1 MINTEHLMPIAMT
14 ATEQAEIYI
23 ELNSRGPAAKLT
35 EWGSGGSTILWYAN
49 LNNDQKLVSIESDGE
64 WSRRVQD
71 VIDKMNTTKNFEY
84 HTYELV
90 QDGAT
95 FTPEHEYYRDYVQG
109 PEGIWDSDV
118 YLVDGRV
125 RVWCA
130 RTIFERAQ
138 NRSAVV
144 YCHDYAH
151 NGASYRSLLDLYP
164 RYEII
169 YTPDTEYQML
179 KLWLE

>member
-1 MINTEHLMPIAMT
+1 MINTEHIIPIAMT

-23 ELNSRGPAAKLT
+23 ELNSRDPKAKLT
-35 EWGSGGSTILWYAN
+35 EWGSGGSTILWYVN
-49 LNNDQKLVSIESDGE
+49 LTDNQQLVSIENDPAWAE
-64 WSRRVQD
+64 RVRST
-71 VIDKMNTTKNFEY
+71 IDKLDIERDFKY
-84 HTYELV
+84 YVYETA

-95 FTPEHEYYRDYVQG
+95 FTPEHEYYSDYVQG
-109 PEGIWDSDV
+109 PDHIWDSDV

-164 RYEII
+164 RHEII
-169 YTPDTEYQML
+169 ATPDTEYQML